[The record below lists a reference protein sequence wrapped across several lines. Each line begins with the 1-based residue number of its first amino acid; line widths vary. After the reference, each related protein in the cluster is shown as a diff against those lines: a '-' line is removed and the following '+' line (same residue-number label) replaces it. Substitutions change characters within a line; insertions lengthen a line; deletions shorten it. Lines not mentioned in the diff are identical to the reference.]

1 MKCVSQEHTSHPWFK
16 RSISIAVSFFLV
28 LLMFTS
34 LFAFSGPTMVKGVEL
49 NSPTE
54 EEKNMWV
61 AQFWNWRVAQP
72 SPEQGGCLV
81 NSTQSVVMLMETA
94 QEDQIVRDPI
104 EQKCNI
110 STDQGIMIPLWA
122 AWCDTAI
129 PDHRDFRGPRLAQ
142 CAREE
147 YNLGHIQ
154 SNVMVNGTKVATLN
168 ALMNIPPGTP
178 KYISEPAN
186 VTEFSSNQFN
196 IFIPPSTPKGEQ
208 GSGNFPAGSHGW
220 WVFLK
225 PLPPGE
231 HTISYN
237 TRVDPVTADVA
248 VLGAD
253 NITYSFVV
261 T

>member
-1 MKCVSQEHTSHPWFK
+1 
-16 RSISIAVSFFLV
+16 
-28 LLMFTS
+28 
-34 LFAFSGPTMVKGVEL
+34 
-49 NSPTE
+49 
-54 EEKNMWV
+54 
-61 AQFWNWRVAQP
+61 
-72 SPEQGGCLV
+72 
-81 NSTQSVVMLMETA
+81 MLMETA

-110 STDQGIMIPLWA
+110 STDKGIMIPLWLM
-122 AWCDTAI
+122 WCDTAI

-154 SNVMVNGTKVATLN
+154 SNVMVNRNKVATLN

-186 VTEFSSNQFN
+186 VTEFSSNQFD
-196 IFIPPSTPKGEQ
+196 IFIPTELSQ
-208 GSGNFPAGSHGW
+208 GRTRIGQTSPQEVMDGGF
-220 WVFLK
+220 FLK